1 MFPQNPLP
9 GNCKKKV
16 VEQSA
21 PFLNVSHLQA
31 IDIGPWQFRTWQR
44 PQFSVIDGSA
54 PRPLLGGWN
63 WKGRVSPSLLLH
75 NGRFEYLRQH
85 ILEEVVTAS
94 RVPLQFSLTGTL
106 GVPYE
111 DCV

>member
-31 IDIGPWQFRTWQR
+31 IDHWSLAVSDLATANL
-44 PQFSVIDGSA
+44 SVIDGSA
-54 PRPLLGGWN
+54 PPALFWVAGIGKASLTQP
-63 WKGRVSPSLLLH
+63 PSAQ
-75 NGRFEYLRQH
+75 RE
-85 ILEEVVTAS
+85 I
-94 RVPLQFSLTGTL
+94 RVPQAAY
-106 GVPYE
+106 P
-111 DCV
+111 